1 MMRGRKGP
9 AWSVDINAPR
19 ERVFEYVADFSRHPE
34 WSMDDMVI
42 SGHQGP
48 THEGATYDAEGT
60 LRGKRN
66 KSTVFVS
73 EIDPPNRIEFEAQD
87 SSGITGHVFTFTPQN
102 GGTHVT
108 RELYAV
114 KQPAL
119 APLLYVFFRGSIN
132 KNFNGALQK
141 LKARVESG
149 A

>member
-1 MMRGRKGP
+1 MRGRKGP
-9 AWSVDINAPR
+9 EWSVDINAPS

-34 WSMDDMVI
+34 WGMDDMVI
-42 SGHQGP
+42 EGPKGP
-48 THEGATYDAEGT
+48 THEGATYEAEGT

-73 EIDPPNRIEFEAQD
+73 EIDPPKRIEFEAQD
-87 SSGITGHVFTFTPQN
+87 SSGIVGHVLTFTPSN

-108 RELYAV
+108 RELYAI

-119 APLLYVFFRGSIN
+119 APLMFVIFRGAIN

-141 LKARVESG
+141 LKSNLERG